1 MEAGGAAW
9 TRAHP
14 PIDLVEC
21 NRTQT
26 LDFKAAE
33 TKENLLTLE
42 MMKRYGWRNVRGGW
56 FCNVDETLTEK
67 ALKAHGLLDLMK
79 SFENEHSGSSKG
91 SLEQPDIC
99 ADYQPTVNSPPLK
112 KVTISSVGSCDTAT
126 RQGFYEALM
135 ECNGRRKYLKRDLTD
150 TTANRCIIQ
159 GLIDGVSNLKE
170 PCEVILVAATSLA
183 QKSTKGG
190 RLEIV
195 FHAQAELR
203 ISPTTHKQS
212 HSMCFPLNPANLLP
226 VSLPARY
233 SQRLGKTAISPT
245 ANVSVTANKEHFTEH
260 FSSSA
265 AAK

>member
-1 MEAGGAAW
+1 LPRDIVLYVLKLQDGCYYVGQSANVHRRIDIHMEAGGAAW

-26 LDFKAAE
+26 LDYKAAE

-67 ALKAHGLLDLMK
+67 ALKAHGLFDLMK
-79 SFENEHSGSSKG
+79 SFENERSGSSKG
-91 SLEQPDIC
+91 SWEQPDIC

-126 RQGFYEALM
+126 RLGFYEALM
-135 ECNGRRKYLKRDLTD
+135 ECNGKRKYLRRDLTD

-170 PCEVILVAATSLA
+170 PCEVILVASTSLGLA
-183 QKSTKGG
+183 ALPKLKGPNVDLLQKLVSSLQESRSPFTFEVVAGHG
-190 RLEIV
+190 D
-195 FHAQAELR
+195 ELR
-203 ISPTTHKQS
+203 QRI
-212 HSMCFPLNPANLLP
+212 
-226 VSLPARY
+226 
-233 SQRLGKTAISPT
+233 RLGEKT
-245 ANVSVTANKEHFTEH
+245 
-260 FSSSA
+260 
-265 AAK
+265 